1 MVINIKNTGNMKN
14 IKILGRSMTNKNKNK
29 KGFTL
34 IELLVVVAII
44 GALAAVGVVAYNGYI
59 GAARENSSKSIH
71 NGVAK
76 YIANEAAKCALDEN
90 ATIMGGT
97 ITCTTGT
104 DDILTLLTGGT
115 VLQDKDP
122 YDGGL
127 SVVSTAPAKARG
139 NVVATNADDAASG
152 TQKILLTTCWD
163 KDCAEDALTTTVQ
176 VFE

>member
-1 MVINIKNTGNMKN
+1 
-14 IKILGRSMTNKNKNK
+14 MTNKNKNK

-59 GAARENSSKSIH
+59 GAARENSTKSIH

-97 ITCTTGT
+97 ITCTSTT
-104 DDILTLLTGGT
+104 DAIITVLTGGT

-127 SVVSTAPAKARG
+127 SVVSAAPAKARG
-139 NVVATNADDAASG
+139 NVVVTNADDG
-152 TQKILLTTCWD
+152 TTQQILLTTCWD

>member
-1 MVINIKNTGNMKN
+1 
-14 IKILGRSMTNKNKNK
+14 MTNKNKNK

-59 GAARENSSKSIH
+59 GAARENSTKSIH

-97 ITCTTGT
+97 ITCTSDT
-104 DDILTLLTGGT
+104 DTIVNLLTGGT

-139 NVVATNADDAASG
+139 NVVVTNADDG
-152 TQKILLTTCWD
+152 TTQQILLTTCWD

>member
-1 MVINIKNTGNMKN
+1 
-14 IKILGRSMTNKNKNK
+14 
-29 KGFTL
+29 
-34 IELLVVVAII
+34 
-44 GALAAVGVVAYNGYI
+44 
-59 GAARENSSKSIH
+59 
-71 NGVAK
+71 
-76 YIANEAAKCALDEN
+76 
-90 ATIMGGT
+90 MGGS
-97 ITCTTGT
+97 ITCTTDT

-139 NVVATNADDAASG
+139 NVVATNADDG
-152 TQKILLTTCWD
+152 DTQQILLTTCWD

>member
-1 MVINIKNTGNMKN
+1 MKKIKN
-14 IKILGRSMTNKNKNK
+14 

-59 GAARENSSKSIH
+59 GAARDNSTKSIH

-76 YIANEAAKCALDEN
+76 FIANEAAKCALDESSK
-90 ATIMGGT
+90 IMGGNLE
-97 ITCTTGT
+97 CTSTT
-104 DDILTLLTGGT
+104 AEIIAELTGGD

-127 SVVSTAPAKARG
+127 AVVSTAPSKARG
-139 NVVATNADDAASG
+139 NVVLTADDDG
-152 TQKILLTTCWD
+152 DTQKVTLTTCYD
-163 KDCAEDALTTTVQ
+163 KDCTSDAKLSTTVQ

>member
-1 MVINIKNTGNMKN
+1 
-14 IKILGRSMTNKNKNK
+14 MTNKNKNK

-59 GAARENSSKSIH
+59 GAARENSTKSIH

-76 YIANEAAKCALDEN
+76 FIANEAAKCSLDES
-90 ATIMGGT
+90 AKIMGGT
-97 ITCTTGT
+97 ILCTTGT
-104 DDILTLLTGGT
+104 AEILTLLTGGT

-127 SVVSTAPAKARG
+127 AVVGTEPAAGKIRG
-139 NVVATNADDAASG
+139 NVVATNADDDTTN

-163 KDCAEDALTTTVQ
+163 KDCDEDALTTTIQ

>member
-1 MVINIKNTGNMKN
+1 
-14 IKILGRSMTNKNKNK
+14 MTNKNKNK

-59 GAARENSSKSIH
+59 GAARENSTKSIH
-71 NGVAK
+71 NSVAK
-76 YIANEAAKCALDEN
+76 YIANERGKCALDEN

-97 ITCTTGT
+97 ITCST
-104 DDILTLLTGGT
+104 DGSSEASVIVTLLTGGT

-127 SVVSTAPAKARG
+127 AVVSETPTKARG
-139 NVVATNADDAASG
+139 NVVLTPDDTAE
-152 TQKILLTTCWD
+152 TILLTTCWD
-163 KDCAEDALTTTVQ
+163 KDCAEDALTTTVS
-176 VFE
+176 VGE

>member
-1 MVINIKNTGNMKN
+1 
-14 IKILGRSMTNKNKNK
+14 MTNKNKNK

-59 GAARENSSKSIH
+59 GAARENSTKSIH

-76 YIANEAAKCALDEN
+76 FIANEAAKCALDEGVD
-90 ATIMGGT
+90 IMGGE
-97 ITCTTGT
+97 IECTSKT
-104 DDILTLLTGGT
+104 DEILNVLTDGT

-127 SVVSTAPAKARG
+127 AVVKVAPTKARG
-139 NVVATNADDAASG
+139 NVVVTNADVTEDEV
-152 TQKILLTTCWD
+152 TTKKILITTCWD
-163 KDCAEDALTTTVQ
+163 KECKEDALTTTVQ
-176 VFE
+176 IFE

>member
-1 MVINIKNTGNMKN
+1 
-14 IKILGRSMTNKNKNK
+14 MTNKNKNK

-59 GAARENSSKSIH
+59 GAARENSTKSIH

-76 YIANEAAKCALDEN
+76 FIANEAAKCALDEGVK
-90 ATIMGGT
+90 IMGGT
-97 ITCTTGT
+97 IECTTGT
-104 DDILTLLTGGT
+104 EAILTLLTDGT

-127 SVVSTAPAKARG
+127 AVVKEAPDKARG
-139 NVVATNADDAASG
+139 NVVVTNADVTEDEVV
-152 TQKILLTTCWD
+152 TKKILITTCWD
-163 KDCAEDALTTTVQ
+163 KECKEDALTTTVQ